1 MWQLFYFVV
10 AMGGLEGLERGDY
23 IDIYNKYMNYYKYI
37 ICLYFII
44 NI

>member
-10 AMGGLEGLERGDY
+10 AMGGLERGDY
-23 IDIYNKYMNYYKYI
+23 IDIYNKYMNYNKYI